1 MDNNIIQQLDDVG
14 LNNSE
19 ARVYLAILELGN
31 TNVSDIAKK
40 TSINRR
46 NVYDTLSTLLDKGLI
61 FQIIGD
67 KKGTYAGI
75 DPDKIIELIQS
86 KEVTLESIIP
96 SMEKDY
102 STEKVNERAIVYKGI
117 DGFKNYMEDILETG
131 EDVYCLG
138 AKGGWNYEGLGEF
151 KDWFEKER
159 IRKKIKVYNLF
170 DAEMAKQIKG
180 QKPFYNVY
188 AEHRFLSPEYS
199 TDSAMDVFGN
209 NTVTFTGLGPEK
221 INEDVSLFILVNKD
235 VAESWK
241 IWFQFLWDNS
251 KNN

>member
-1 MDNNIIQQLDDVG
+1 MDNKIIKQLDDVG

-31 TNVSDIAKK
+31 TNVSDIAKQ

-46 NVYDTLSTLLDKGLI
+46 NVYDTISTLLDKGLI

-75 DPDKIIELIQS
+75 DPDKLIELIQS
-86 KEVTLESIIP
+86 KEIALESVVP
-96 SMEKDY
+96 AMEKDY
-102 STEKVNERAIVYKGI
+102 SAEKIKESAIVYKGI
-117 DGFKNYMEDILETG
+117 DGFKNYMEDILETS

-159 IRKKIKVYNLF
+159 IRKKIKVHNLF
-170 DAEMAKQIKG
+170 DSEMKKYIKDK
-180 QKPFYNVY
+180 KPFYNVY
-188 AEHRFLSPEYS
+188 AEHRFLSEQHS
-199 TDSAMDVFGN
+199 TNSAMDVFGN
-209 NTVTFTGLGPEK
+209 HTVTFTGLDPEK
-221 INEDVSLFILVNKD
+221 INEDVSLFVLVNKE

-241 IWFQFLWDNS
+241 IWFKFLWDNS
-251 KNN
+251 KK